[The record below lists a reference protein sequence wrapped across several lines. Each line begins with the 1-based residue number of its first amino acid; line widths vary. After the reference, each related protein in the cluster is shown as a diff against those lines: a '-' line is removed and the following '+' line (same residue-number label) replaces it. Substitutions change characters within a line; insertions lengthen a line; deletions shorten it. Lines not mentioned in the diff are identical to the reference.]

1 MYTENDLVKIAKR
14 ENNSKRNYLIV
25 NPLQGKHI
33 PVRPHAALSLFGQL
47 ADLILSAYTD
57 EKILM
62 IGFAETATAI
72 GAAAAIR
79 IGAPYI
85 HTTRETVAGAGYL
98 SFSETHSHAVTQK
111 IVKNEIGQM
120 IYGIDR
126 IVFVEDEVT
135 TGNTIWNSICALRKE
150 YGTELSFSVASIIN
164 GMDEKARGFYE
175 EEGIQLHYCLR
186 TDHQRYAYQAQQCSE
201 DGIYHACNTSQ
212 VHEPVIE
219 SWKNVGKGPTESTQ
233 ICDARR
239 ARLPAAESGK
249 DSGKEAAESG
259 KDSGKRSAWTAA
271 EVSIAGA
278 VDARTLTDAKAY
290 ERSCHSLWEEV
301 RMKLGGWLEGNVL
314 VLGTEE
320 FMYPALYVAAQI
332 ERLGANVRFHATT
345 RSPICVSASPDA
357 PLHERYELRSMYEE
371 GRVTYVY
378 DIAYND
384 TILVITDADNA
395 QTAGRN
401 SLFHALEGRSRNL
414 FFIRWVKK

>member
-1 MYTENDLVKIAKR
+1 MDQKQGNQKNLYTENDLVKIAKR

-33 PVRPHAALSLFGQL
+33 PVRPHAALRLFGQL

-57 EKILM
+57 EKILI

-72 GAAAAIR
+72 GAAAAICT
-79 IGAPYI
+79 GAPYI
-85 HTTRETVAGAGYL
+85 QTTREIVAGAEYL
-98 SFSETHSHAVTQK
+98 FFSETHSHAVTQK

-120 IYGIDR
+120 IHGIGR

-135 TGNTIWNSICALRKE
+135 TGNTIWNSICALRE
-150 YGTELSFSVASIIN
+150 AYGAELSFSVASIIN

-175 EEGIQLHYCLR
+175 AEGIQLHYCLR
-186 TDHQRYAYQAQQCSE
+186 TDHKRYAYQAQQCSE
-201 DGIYHACNTSQ
+201 DGIYHACDTSQ
-212 VHEPVIE
+212 VCQPVIE
-219 SWKNVGKGPTESTQ
+219 NWENVGKERVEGWEN
-233 ICDARR
+233 IGKEE
-239 ARLPAAESGK
+239 AESG
-249 DSGKEAAESG
+249 E
-259 KDSGKRSAWTAA
+259 DSGKRAACRTAA
-271 EVSIAGA
+271 GVSIAGA
-278 VDARTLTDAKAY
+278 VDARTLTDAKVY

-301 RMKLGGWLEGNVL
+301 RMKLGRWLEGNVL

-332 ERLGANVRFHATT
+332 ECLGAKVRFHATT
-345 RSPICVSASPDA
+345 RSPICVSASPNA

-378 DIAYND
+378 DIAYYD